1 MKANSGDRA
10 SPHWR
15 VLYRAAILE
24 IDVNKLGPLIVEA
37 QNAIMDRIEDLNHSC
52 DSSESGALMD
62 ALNVLRDLRRMADA
76 DGQAQNYK
84 ETDQSSIP
92 PPSPNKTP
100 FPKKQS

>member
-15 VLYRAAILE
+15 VFYRAAILE

-37 QNAIMDRIEDLNHSC
+37 QSAIMDRIGDLNYSG
-52 DSSESGALMD
+52 DSSENEALMD

-76 DGQAQNYK
+76 DGHAQNYNESDK
-84 ETDQSSIP
+84 LSIP
-92 PPSPNKTP
+92 PRPNKTP
-100 FPKKQS
+100 ISKKQP

>member
-24 IDVNKLGPLIVEA
+24 IDVNKLGALIVEA

-52 DSSESGALMD
+52 DSSESQTLMD

-92 PPSPNKTP
+92 PSPNKKP
-100 FPKKQS
+100 VPKKQS